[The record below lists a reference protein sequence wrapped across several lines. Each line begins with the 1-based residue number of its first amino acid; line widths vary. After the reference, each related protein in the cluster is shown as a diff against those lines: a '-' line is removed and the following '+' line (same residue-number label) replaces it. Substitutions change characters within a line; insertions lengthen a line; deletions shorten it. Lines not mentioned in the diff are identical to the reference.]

1 MDKVQNGVAQTF
13 TAFAEQRLA
22 KSLEHIAWCVAQLS
36 EEQMHF
42 RAGEHENSVVNL
54 LVHLQGNI
62 RQWILSGVAE
72 QTDARDRDAEFAL
85 DLRIS
90 GADALAALQ
99 STIADA
105 RAVIRDVSPAR
116 LMAPLFG
123 DDFVGVQAIEG
134 VGPIYLHEPSAAQ
147 PSSSALCETVLVSIA
162 HVFSHL
168 EYHSGQIIL
177 LTKQLVGRDLDL
189 TTPRKR

>member
-1 MDKVQNGVAQTF
+1 MQDRVAQTF
-13 TAFAEQRLA
+13 MAFAEQRMA
-22 KSLEHIAWCVAQLS
+22 KSLEHIACCVAQLS

-42 RAGEHENSVVNL
+42 RAGEHENSIVNL

-85 DLRIS
+85 DLSIG
-90 GADALAALQ
+90 GADALAAFQ
-99 STIADA
+99 STIAKA
-105 RAVIRDVSPAR
+105 CEVIRDVSPAR
-116 LMAPLFG
+116 LMAPLSG
-123 DDFVGVQAIEG
+123 ADFMGVQAIEG
-134 VGPIYLHEPSAAQ
+134 VAPVHLHKSAAQ
-147 PSSSALCETVLVSIA
+147 PLSAAQCETVLVGIA

-168 EYHSGQIIL
+168 EYHSGQIVL

>member
-1 MDKVQNGVAQTF
+1 MHNRVAQTF
-13 TAFAEQRLA
+13 TAFAEQRMA
-22 KSLEHIAWCVAQLS
+22 KSLKHIAYCVAQLS

-62 RQWILSGVAE
+62 RQWILSGIAE
-72 QTDARDRDAEFAL
+72 QPDARDRDAEFAL
-85 DLRIS
+85 DLSIG

-99 STIADA
+99 STITNA
-105 RAVIRDVSPAR
+105 RAVIRGVSPAR

-123 DDFVGVQAIEG
+123 EDFIGVQAIDG
-134 VGPIYLHEPSAAQ
+134 VAPVHLHEPSAAQ
-147 PSSSALCETVLVSIA
+147 PSSAAQCETVLVGIA

-168 EYHSGQIIL
+168 EYHAGQIVL

-189 TTPRKR
+189 TTPRKQ